1 MLIFWRTSFIVKC
14 SVYPI
19 TFADILPRL
28 FLTARCEQL
37 GGAWNELLLTYT
49 IVWKSSQVAWGSLET
64 RLNIGCLRE
73 LGNTAKYRL
82 PAPFV
87 SFQLWKQP
95 VTLLEQVHV
104 CQYCITHVAHP
115 MKLIKLTSLPIAPG
129 TSRAAWQGRRTL
141 SQAQTHS

>member
-28 FLTARCEQL
+28 FLTARPEQL
-37 GGAWNELLLTYT
+37 VGGWNELLLTY
-49 IVWKSSQVAWGSLET
+49 IYYSVKIISGCLET

-95 VTLLEQVHV
+95 VTLLEQVMSEEFKFLSLCHYL
-104 CQYCITHVAHP
+104 CMLVAV
-115 MKLIKLTSLPIAPG
+115 I
-129 TSRAAWQGRRTL
+129 
-141 SQAQTHS
+141 

>member
-28 FLTARCEQL
+28 FLTARPEQL
-37 GGAWNELLLTYT
+37 VGGWNELLLTY
-49 IVWKSSQVAWGSLET
+49 IYYSVKIISGCLET

-82 PAPFV
+82 PERA
-87 SFQLWKQP
+87 WK
-95 VTLLEQVHV
+95 H
-104 CQYCITHVAHP
+104 
-115 MKLIKLTSLPIAPG
+115 G
-129 TSRAAWQGRRTL
+129 
-141 SQAQTHS
+141 